1 MALLALWHN
10 IFILLHSLPLV
21 KKRQNKDFSSVKMVE
36 ENHVRYFF
44 QQALDGIAR
53 SLKCL
58 IRRQLGRC
66 AALLA

>member
-1 MALLALWHN
+1 
-10 IFILLHSLPLV
+10 LPLV
-21 KKRQNKDFSSVKMVE
+21 KKRQGKDFSSVKMVE